1 MSSVASVNDES
12 GAKAD
17 RAYVVALSKGMHIL
31 EAFTPEV
38 KWLGNAELS
47 ERAGIPKPTV
57 SRFTKV
63 LTAMGYLYYSTSRR
77 QYRLGYSVLALGYAG
92 RSGNSIS
99 EIVRPYL
106 QILADDFNL
115 HAALVG
121 RDGTNVVHLEVS
133 HSANTFMTLRLEV
146 GSRIPMAGT
155 ASGYA
160 LLSRIPPEE
169 RNYLFGQF
177 KERHKKHWSSLA
189 TKIRA
194 GIAEVEAKG
203 YTTSR
208 EGWFTDINGVAA
220 PIVPMGGSPVL
231 AISCG
236 APSKHLSADKLTIVG
251 KRLVSV
257 AAEVMDA
264 IARQR
269 GEFEASP

>member
-1 MSSVASVNDES
+1 MSFASADDEREDLPD
-12 GAKAD
+12 AKTD
-17 RAYVVALSKGMHIL
+17 RTFVVALSKGMRIL

-47 ERAGIPKPTV
+47 ERANMPKPTV

-92 RSGNSIS
+92 RSGSSIS

-106 QILADDFNL
+106 QSLADDFNL

-121 RDGTNVVHLEVS
+121 RDGTDVLHLEVS
-133 HSANTFMTLRLEV
+133 HSANTLMTLRLEV
-146 GSRIPMAGT
+146 GSRIPLAGT
-155 ASGYA
+155 ASGQA
-160 LLSRIPPEE
+160 LLSRIPLKE
-169 RNYLFGQF
+169 RDSLFDHL

-189 TKIRA
+189 AKIRA
-194 GIAEVEAKG
+194 GIAEIEAKG

-220 PIVPMGGSPVL
+220 PIGPIGGSPVL
-231 AISCG
+231 ALSCG
-236 APSKHLSADKLTIVG
+236 APSKHLSSDKLAIVG

-257 AAEVMDA
+257 AAAVMDA
-264 IARQR
+264 MARQR
-269 GEFEASP
+269 GQI